1 MHIDPGVVIA
11 GLIVGFTVGLT
22 GMGGGALMTPI
33 LVLLFNV
40 QPLAAVSSDLVNS
53 LVMKPVG
60 GGVHLKRGTV
70 QWPLVKWLVIGSVPA
85 AFSGAFILDKMAGD
99 GFEEHLKLLLG
110 YALMVAAIAMIAK
123 AVLQT
128 RANRRLAALGMPANE
143 AVYNIK
149 PIPTLLIG
157 IAGGLIVGM
166 TSVGSGSLMIVLL
179 MLLYPRLSAK
189 SLVGTDLIQAI
200 PLVGAATLGHVFFG
214 NIDLGLT
221 GALLI
226 GSLPGVYIGARMS
239 SRAPDAVIRPALIFV
254 LTASALKLLGMGTA
268 TLGVVLLLIVL
279 VAAPLWAAVDAA
291 TRPTVQWTSPKQRSR
306 WVSLLGIGAPF
317 GIGFIGSIFYV
328 TTVRRRFRTIEE
340 PVEAS
345 ATEAVAARA

>member
-53 LVMKPVG
+53 LIMKPVG
-60 GGVHLKRGTV
+60 AGVHFRRGTV

-99 GFEEHLKLLLG
+99 GFEDHLKLLLG
-110 YALMVAAIAMIAK
+110 YALLVAAIAMIAK
-123 AVLQT
+123 AVLQS
-128 RANRRLAALGMPANE
+128 RANRRLAALGLAPNE
-143 AVYNIK
+143 VAFTIK

-157 IAGGLIVGM
+157 VAGGLIVGM

-200 PLVGAATLGHVFFG
+200 PLVAAATLGHVFFG
-214 NIDLGLT
+214 DIDLGLT

-226 GSLPGVYIGARMS
+226 GSLPGVYVGARFS
-239 SRAPDAVIRPALIFV
+239 AKAPDVVIRPALIFV
-254 LTASALKLLGMGTA
+254 LAASSLKLLGMGTT
-268 TLGVVLLLIVL
+268 TLGVVLVL
-279 VAAPLWAAVDAA
+279 MVIVAAPLWAAVDAA
-291 TRPTVQWTSPKQRSR
+291 TRPTVQWHSAKQRSR

-317 GIGFIGSIFYV
+317 GVGFIGSIFYV
-328 TTVRRRFRTIEE
+328 TTVRRRFHTIDE
-340 PVEAS
+340 PS
-345 ATEAVAARA
+345 DSGTSEAVPAAI